1 MILAIVLSCS
11 GDKIIEIPNSAP
23 VISIQSE
30 SGVIEVLENQY
41 ESFNAIVSD
50 SDHDLNELEVR
61 WSTEQRVT
69 CDWTPPSD
77 GGESL
82 CVMYLN
88 RSEFSV
94 IAEIRD
100 PQEASTRDEIQVDV
114 LATAVQVTSTSC
126 AASGTSTDPTGNQ
139 LFTCLSESG
148 VVGQETSDPSG
159 NIFQSGSIFVYSPE

>member
-11 GDKIIEIPNSAP
+11 GDKIVELPNSAP
-23 VISIQSE
+23 VISIQTE
-30 SGVIEVLENQY
+30 SGVIEILENQY
-41 ESFNAIVSD
+41 ESLTAIVSD
-50 SDHDLNELEVR
+50 SDHGFNELEIR
-61 WSTEQRVT
+61 WSTDQRVT
-69 CDWTPPSD
+69 CDWTPPSND
-77 GGESL
+77 GESL

-88 RSEFSV
+88 RSESSIV
-94 IAEIRD
+94 AEVRD
-100 PQEASTRDEIQVDV
+100 PKEASTRDEIQVNV
-114 LATAVQVTSTSC
+114 LATEVQVTSTSC